1 MDIVHG
7 AFRALIQQTPDQAD
21 FNRLPQIAAA

>member
-7 AFRALIQQTPDQAD
+7 AFRALIRQTPDQAD
-21 FNRLPQIAAA
+21 YNRLPQIAAA